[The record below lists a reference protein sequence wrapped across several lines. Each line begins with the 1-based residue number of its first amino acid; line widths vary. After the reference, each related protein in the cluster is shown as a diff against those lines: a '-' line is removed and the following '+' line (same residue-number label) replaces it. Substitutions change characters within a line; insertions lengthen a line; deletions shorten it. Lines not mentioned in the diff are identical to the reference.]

1 MKTISLVSSCYNE
14 ELNLKPL
21 VEEVFSITAKFP
33 QYNWEYIII
42 DNCSTDNSAN
52 VLRDLA
58 ALDKRIKVILNTRNF
73 GYIRSPF
80 HAILQSRGD
89 AAIALASDLQDPPE
103 LIPKFIEAWES
114 GYKVV
119 AGIKNESEEAALF
132 FLARKFYYNILTKLS
147 ETVLL
152 KNFTGFGLYDKVI
165 VDHLRDLNDPYPYFR
180 GLISELGFPVAK
192 IQFKQPLRKRGFSKS
207 NFLNLYD
214 VAMLGLTSHTKIPL
228 RLSTM
233 LGFTLSI
240 FSLTTSFVYLILK
253 LILWNSFVM
262 GQAPRVI
269 GMFFIG
275 SVQLMFIGVLGE
287 YIGAIHTKVSALPL
301 VIESER
307 INF

>member
-89 AAIALASDLQDPPE
+89 AVIALASDLQDPPE

-132 FLARKFYYNILTKLS
+132 FLARKAYYNILTKLS
-147 ETVLL
+147 DTVLL

-165 VDHLRDLNDPYPYFR
+165 VEHLRELNDPYPYFR

-207 NFLNLYD
+207 NFFNLYN

-233 LGFTLSI
+233 MGFTLSI

-262 GQAPRVI
+262 GQAPLVI

>member
-89 AAIALASDLQDPPE
+89 AVIALASDLQDPPE
-103 LIPKFIEAWES
+103 LIPKFIEAGES

-262 GQAPRVI
+262 GQAPLVI

>member
-89 AAIALASDLQDPPE
+89 AVIALASDLQDPPE

-262 GQAPRVI
+262 GQAPLVI